1 MLKSSNVRLIVTIPA
16 YNEEKSI
23 GKVIR
28 SIPRKIKEIDKVEI
42 LVASDGS
49 TDNTVKEARKAG
61 AEHIVSNKKNL
72 GLAKTFKRALDG
84 ALSLGADIIVNTD
97 ADNQYD
103 QREIPKLIK
112 PILEGKADMV
122 IGDRQVEKLDHM
134 PFSKKYGNIFG
145 SWVIRFLTG
154 ANIRDASSGFRA
166 FTREAAQNFNLL
178 STHTYTH
185 ETIIQ
190 AVNRDLA
197 IVEVPVT
204 FRKREH
210 GQSRLISGVFGHIKR
225 SLTTIIRTILMYKAF
240 KYLVALGSLLMGIGF
255 IGVLRFLYFFFTGN
269 GAGHIQSLIVSSIVI
284 SIGFMTTV
292 MGVLADLIGINRK
305 MVEEIL
311 SKTKDGEK

>member
-1 MLKSSNVRLIVTIPA
+1 MKLIVTIPA

-28 SIPRKIKEIDKVEI
+28 SVPRRIKGIEKVEV
-42 LVASDGS
+42 LVANDGS
-49 TDNTVKEARKAG
+49 TDNTVKEAKKVG
-61 AEHIVSNKKNL
+61 ADHIISNKRNL
-72 GLAKTFKRALDG
+72 GLAKTFKKALEK
-84 ALSLGADIIVNTD
+84 ALELNADIIANTD
-97 ADNQYD
+97 ADNQYE

-134 PFSKKYGNIFG
+134 PLSKKYGNILG

-154 ANIRDASSGFRA
+154 TNIRDASSGFRA
-166 FTREAAQNFNLL
+166 FTREAAQSFNLL

-190 AVNRDLA
+190 AVNKDLA

-204 FRKREH
+204 FKRRKYGH
-210 GQSRLISGVFGHIKR
+210 SRLISGVWSHIKR
-225 SLTTIIRTILMYKAF
+225 SLATIVRTILMYKAF

-255 IGVLRFLYFFFTGN
+255 LGIVRFLYFFLTGN

-284 SIGFMTTV
+284 SLGFMTAV
-292 MGVLADLIGINRK
+292 MGVLADLIGINRRTI
-305 MVEEIL
+305 EEIHSEFKTL
-311 SKTKDGEK
+311 SSDED